1 MSNAISRREAL
12 ERVAALFGGVALVG
26 GDQLCAVSFDVETQ
40 SAASARGVGEFSA
53 ADVALLDEIAD
64 TILPPTN
71 TPGAKAAHTGA
82 FIAVMVTD
90 AYTPRN
96 QQVFRAGMR
105 TLDQECRA
113 MHKLTFM
120 EASPEQRLSLLERID
135 REQKAYMDARATAP
149 QSRAPLRASRISD
162 TPAHYFRMMKE
173 LTLLGYFTSEIGCTQ
188 AQRYVESPGRF
199 EPCAPYTPG
208 EKTWAPHA

>member
-64 TILPPTN
+64 T
-71 TPGAKAAHTGA
+71 KAAHTGA
-82 FIAVMVTD
+82 FMAVMVTD